1 MYYRAG
7 NWRRYSPDS
16 YVRVQIGDGRVTTGY
31 RGSYNSG
38 GVYYDS
44 YRPRSSYDSR
54 YYGNR
59 YGYGDRYYGNRS
71 GRYGYGGGGRGYDR
85 GSYEGYRAGSAI
97 GGAIGGRDGARIGGA
112 IGGAIGD

>member
-1 MYYRAG
+1 MPGDYWVYYRG
-7 NWRRYSPDS
+7 GSWRRYNPDT
-16 YVRVQIGDGRVTTGY
+16 YVRLNIGDGRVTAGY
-31 RGSYNSG
+31 RGSYNTG
-38 GVYYDS
+38 GYYYDS
-44 YRPRSSYDSR
+44 YRPRTYYDSR

-59 YGYGDRYYGNRS
+59 YGYGYGDRY
-71 GRYGYGGGGRGYDR
+71 GRRGYDR